1 MDTKITPRNRFQLSS
16 ILKGFWFFS
25 FCLLF
30 LQLPLIA
37 EPQNSVCP
45 SQTILEVSN
54 LDEKLDLSPHLKYF
68 STNNSLLGIQPII
81 DSRKNLVF
89 KDTNGVVPNFGN
101 TELDYWFCFHL
112 SNNSAFVTNI
122 IAFIKYPLLDEID
135 FYDLYSDH
143 SWGKKSQGRL
153 YPFSAR
159 EVKYRGFGH
168 LVSLSPGETRT
179 IFVRV
184 ATDSS
189 MSVPIYIAKEK
200 DFYEFAMEDNILQ
213 GIYFGIVG
221 VMTLYNLFVFFLV
234 KDKAYIYYVIYLI
247 FSSTLF
253 QLSLNGHLPFF
264 FLQNHP
270 YFVWNVHN
278 VLYFIFLF
286 TIFPMCITMMN
297 LKENSLTAY
306 RLFIYLM
313 FFPVICLLLLP
324 VLSYRSMNETG
335 DIFSM
340 FLAFLTLIVAYHVAF
355 KKRYRPARFFFL
367 AFLVVIIGGITSLL
381 KYMGF
386 LPVNV
391 FTENS
396 FQISMAIEVNLM
408 AFGLGDRI
416 SMVRKE
422 KERIQIKAEIN
433 KQKLIA
439 FQKELI
445 LAQKLQESTLPQHI
459 PEPEGIRIKAGYIP
473 ASLVGG
479 DFYDIAN
486 LGNSEISCLIA
497 DVTGHGVPAAIEAA
511 MLKIAYTS
519 STQFANS
526 PGKILERINQSLVG
540 NYKNQFLTASAIYL
554 DLNQKLL
561 KVANAGHP
569 ALYWFKRKEKTI
581 QPIRPKGKLIGF
593 SKELIYPEEVY
604 ELSIGDKIL
613 LFTDGLWETWER
625 DEKGNKSFA
634 DGSGEKELLKWLQER
649 WDEPVSSLYRMM
661 EDHIR
666 TRIKTTS
673 PEDDITF
680 ILFEIV

>member
-1 MDTKITPRNRFQLSS
+1 MDTKSTLRNRSQRSS
-16 ILKGFWFFS
+16 VLKGICFFS
-25 FCLLF
+25 FTFLF
-30 LQLPLIA
+30 TLPIVA
-37 EPQNSVCP
+37 ESKNQVCP
-45 SQTILEVSN
+45 SQTVLEAGN
-54 LDEKLDLSPHLKYF
+54 LNGKLDLSPHLKYF
-68 STNNSLLGIQPII
+68 STNNSSLSIQSII
-81 DSRKNLVF
+81 DSRENLIF
-89 KDTNGVVPNFGN
+89 QDTMGVIPNFGN
-101 TELDYWFCFHL
+101 TNLDYWFCFHL
-112 SNNSAFVTNI
+112 SNNSAFVANI
-122 IAFIKYPLLDEID
+122 ITFIKYPLLDEID
-135 FYDLYSDH
+135 FYDIYSDN

-179 IFVRV
+179 IFIRV
-184 ATDSS
+184 ETESS
-189 MSVPIYIAKEK
+189 MSVPVYIAKEK

-234 KDKAYIYYVIYLI
+234 KDKAYIYYVVYLV

-270 YFVWNVHN
+270 HVVWSLHN
-278 VLYFIFLF
+278 ILYFIFLI
-286 TIFPMCITMMN
+286 TAFPMCISMMN
-297 LKENSLTAY
+297 LKENSPTTYKIFL
-306 RLFIYLM
+306 YLM
-313 FFPVICLLLLP
+313 GFPILGLLLLP
-324 VLSYRSMNETG
+324 VLPYRFMNQVG

-340 FLAFLTLIVAYHVAF
+340 FMAFVTLLVAYYIAF
-355 KKRYRPARFFFL
+355 RKKFRPARFFFL
-367 AFLVVIIGGITSLL
+367 AFLVVIIGGLASLL

-422 KERIQIKAEIN
+422 KEKIQIKAEID

-439 FQKELI
+439 FQKELV
-445 LAQKLQESTLPQHI
+445 LAQKLQESTLPQQI
-459 PEPEGIRIKAGYIP
+459 PELSGIKIKAGYIP

-479 DFYDIAN
+479 DFYDIAA

-519 STQFANS
+519 STQFAS
-526 PGKILERINQSLVG
+526 TPGKILERINQSLVG

-554 DLNQKLL
+554 DLNKKLL

-569 ALYWFKRKEKTI
+569 ALYWLKHKDQSI
-581 QPIRPKGKLIGF
+581 QSIRPKGKLIGF
-593 SKELIYPEEVY
+593 SKELMYPEEVY
-604 ELSIGDKIL
+604 ELSSGDKIL

-625 DEKGNKSFA
+625 DEKENKSFA

-649 WDEPVSSLYRMM
+649 WDEPLANLYQMM
-661 EDHIR
+661 ENYIR
-666 TRIKTTS
+666 ARIRTTS

-680 ILFEIV
+680 ILFEIL